1 MKCLTLFVHAAVA
14 EACIDALRAD
24 PDLPGFTLTR
34 CEGHSQ
40 RTESEAFVGARDR
53 VVGYVPR
60 ARIELVL
67 ADQGE
72 VERVLTRLR
81 DVARAGQSWGTWM
94 ASDVNDFGRF

>member
-60 ARIELVL
+60 ARIE
-67 ADQGE
+67 
-72 VERVLTRLR
+72 
-81 DVARAGQSWGTWM
+81 ARARRPRRGGACPDAPT
-94 ASDVNDFGRF
+94 

>member
-14 EACIDALRAD
+14 EACIDALRGD

-34 CEGHSQ
+34 SEGHSQ

-60 ARIELVL
+60 ARIEVVL

-72 VERVLTRLR
+72 VERTLARLR
-81 DVARAGQSWGTWM
+81 EVGRAGQSWGTFM
-94 ASDVNDFGRF
+94 VSDLIDFGRL